1 MDRNVKKITAYCNKY
16 GLSRTNLPK
25 RTPTGMFKYFIKL
38 QWKSFFRSASLG
50 KGLALKILMLF
61 FGIYM
66 MVSLVLAGSGL
77 FFLLQ
82 KVFPGADPLRKL
94 SELMP
99 YWLLAELFIR
109 YFMQKLPVMEVKP
122 LLVLPIK
129 KSTITHYI
137 LGRSGMSF
145 YNFMGLFIFVP
156 FSMVLLTQGYPAIK
170 VGFWLLSVV
179 FLILMVNYINFII
192 NKSDRVFIILTVL
205 LIALFVLEYFGIL
218 HTTDYIGTIF
228 YAFYEYQLLFIIPL
242 LLFVVAY
249 IINYRFLR
257 GRIFLDA
264 SLGEKAKEVIASD
277 LTWTKHFGSIAPFLQ
292 LDLRMIWR
300 NKRTKTQV
308 FISLAM
314 ILYGL
319 VFYTMGD
326 FALTSSMM
334 VFAGVF
340 ITGIFLAN
348 FGQFVPAWDS
358 AYYSMLMSQNIPLRK
373 YLESK
378 ARLISFSI
386 VIMFLL
392 SIPYVYFGWQAL
404 AINLSA
410 AIYNLGVNIPV
421 ILLFGS
427 LNKKRID
434 LDKSAFSNM
443 QGTGAAQF
451 LVIVP
456 LLGLP
461 VLIFGLFKFLVSFE
475 VGLTVMAVLG
485 LLGFV
490 LRNKLLD
497 IITELYRKKKYG
509 MIAGFK
515 EKNS

>member
-1 MDRNVKKITAYCNKY
+1 
-16 GLSRTNLPK
+16 
-25 RTPTGMFKYFIKL
+25 MFRYFINL

-50 KGLALKILMLF
+50 KGLALKVLMVF
-61 FGIYM
+61 FALYM
-66 MVSLVLAGSGL
+66 MVSLILAGSGL

-82 KVFPGADPLRKL
+82 KIFPGTDPLHKL
-94 SELMP
+94 SEFMP
-99 YWLLAELFIR
+99 YWLITELFIR

-122 LLVLPIK
+122 FLALPIK
-129 KSTITHYI
+129 KSAIVHYI
-137 LGRSGMSF
+137 LGRSGISF

-156 FSMVLLTQGYPAIK
+156 FAIVLLTQGYPLLN
-170 VGFWLLSVV
+170 VGFWLLAIA
-179 FLILMVNYINFII
+179 FLVLMVNYVNFII
-192 NKSDRVFIILTVL
+192 NKSDKAFLILAGL
-205 LIALFVLEYFGIL
+205 LIAFYALEQFTIL
-218 HTTDYIGTIF
+218 PITDYAGTIF
-228 YAFYEYQLLFIIPL
+228 YALYEYEFLFTVPL
-242 LLFVVAY
+242 FLSFLAY
-249 IINYRFLR
+249 FFNYAYLR
-257 GRIFLDA
+257 KRIFLDD
-264 SLGEKAKEVIASD
+264 SLGKRTKTAATSD
-277 LTWTKHFGSIAPFLQ
+277 LAWTKHFGSIAPFLQ

-334 VFAGVF
+334 VFVGIF
-340 ITGIFLAN
+340 ITGIFLTN

-373 YLESK
+373 YLDSK
-378 ARLISFSI
+378 AGLISVS
-386 VIMFLL
+386 VVVMFLL

-404 AINLSA
+404 AINFSA
-410 AIYNLGVNIPV
+410 ALYNLGINIPM

-434 LDKSAFSNM
+434 LKKSAFSNM

-451 LVIVP
+451 LVIIP

-461 VLIFGLFKFLVSFE
+461 ILIFTLLKFLVSFE
-475 VGLTVMAVLG
+475 AGLLALAVLG
-485 LLGFV
+485 LLGFF
-490 LRNKLLD
+490 LRNRLLD
-497 IITELYRKKKYG
+497 GITELYRKKKYG

-515 EKNS
+515 QQNS

>member
-1 MDRNVKKITAYCNKY
+1 
-16 GLSRTNLPK
+16 
-25 RTPTGMFKYFIKL
+25 
-38 QWKSFFRSASLG
+38 
-50 KGLALKILMLF
+50 MLF

-66 MVSLVLAGSGL
+66 MLSLILAGSGL

-82 KVFPGADPLRKL
+82 KIFPETDPLRKL
-94 SELMP
+94 SEFMP
-99 YWLLAELFIR
+99 YWLLTELFIR

-122 LLVLPIK
+122 LLALPIK
-129 KSTITHYI
+129 KSIITHYI
-137 LGRSGMSF
+137 LGRSGLSF
-145 YNFMGLFIFVP
+145 YNFMGPFLFVP
-156 FSMVLLTQGYPAIK
+156 FAIVLLVQGYPLLN
-170 VGFWLLSVV
+170 VSFWLLSVV
-179 FLILMVNYINFII
+179 FLVLMVNYINFII
-192 NKSDRVFIILTVL
+192 NKSDKAFIILAIL
-205 LIALFVLEYFGIL
+205 LIALYTLEYFTIL
-218 HTTDYIGTIF
+218 PITGYTGKIF
-228 YAFYEYQLLFIIPL
+228 YAFYEYQLLFTIPL
-242 LLFVVAY
+242 FLCFLAYLF
-249 IINYRFLR
+249 NYKFLR
-257 GRIFLDA
+257 KRIFLDA
-264 SLGEKAKEVIASD
+264 SLGKKTKKAVTSD
-277 LTWTKHFGSIAPFLQ
+277 LAWTKHFGGIAPFLQ

-319 VFYTMGD
+319 VFYTMDD

-334 VFAGVF
+334 VFAGIF

-378 ARLISFSI
+378 AGLISFSV

-404 AINLSA
+404 AINFSA
-410 AIYNLGVNIPV
+410 ALYNLGVNIPV

-451 LVIVP
+451 LVIIP

-461 VLIFGLFKFLVSFE
+461 VVIFALLKFLVSFE
-475 VGLTVMAVLG
+475 VGLIAIAALG

-490 LRNKLLD
+490 LRKRFLD
-497 IITELYRKKKYG
+497 GITELYRKRKYG

>member
-1 MDRNVKKITAYCNKY
+1 
-16 GLSRTNLPK
+16 
-25 RTPTGMFKYFIKL
+25 MFKYFISL

-50 KGLALKILMLF
+50 KGLALKILMFF

-66 MVSLVLAGSGL
+66 IVSLILAGSGL

-82 KVFPGADPLRKL
+82 KIFPGADPLLKL
-94 SELMP
+94 SEFMP
-99 YWLLAELFIR
+99 YWLLTELFIR

-122 LLVLPIK
+122 LLALPIK

-137 LGRSGMSF
+137 LGRSGLSF
-145 YNFMGLFIFVP
+145 YNFMGLFLFVP
-156 FSMVLLTQGYPAIK
+156 FAIVLLVQGYPFLN

-179 FLILMVNYINFII
+179 FLVLMVNYINFII
-192 NKSDRVFIILTVL
+192 NKNDKALIILAVI
-205 LIALFVLEYFGIL
+205 LIALYTLEYFTIL
-218 HTTDYIGTIF
+218 PITSYGGKIF
-228 YAFYEYQLLFIIPL
+228 YAFYEYQSLFIIPL
-242 LLFVVAY
+242 SLSFLAY
-249 IINYRFLR
+249 LINYRFLR
-257 GRIFLDA
+257 KKIFLDA
-264 SLGEKAKEVIASD
+264 SLGKKTKKAITSD
-277 LTWTKHFGSIAPFLQ
+277 LAWTKHFGSIAPFLQ

-308 FISLAM
+308 FLSLAM

-319 VFYTMGD
+319 VFYTMDD

-334 VFAGVF
+334 VFAGIF

-378 ARLISFSI
+378 AGLISFSV

-404 AINLSA
+404 AINFSA
-410 AIYNLGVNIPV
+410 ALYNLGVNIPV

-443 QGTGAAQF
+443 QGMGAAQF
-451 LVIVP
+451 LVIIP

-461 VLIFGLFKFLVSFE
+461 VVVFALLKFLTSFE
-475 VGLTVMAVLG
+475 VGLMAMASLG

-490 LRNKLLD
+490 LRKRLLD
-497 IITELYRKKKYG
+497 GITELYRKKKYG

>member
-1 MDRNVKKITAYCNKY
+1 
-16 GLSRTNLPK
+16 
-25 RTPTGMFKYFIKL
+25 MFKYFISL
-38 QWKSFFRSASLG
+38 QWKSFFRSAYLG
-50 KGLALKILMLF
+50 KGLALKVLMLF
-61 FGIYM
+61 FAVYM
-66 MVSLVLAGSGL
+66 MVSLILAGSSL

-82 KVFPGADPLRKL
+82 KIFPGTDPLLKL
-94 SELMP
+94 SEFMP
-99 YWLLAELFIR
+99 YWLLSELFIR

-122 LLVLPIK
+122 LLALPIK

-137 LGRSGMSF
+137 LARSGVSF
-145 YNFMGLFIFVP
+145 YNFMGLSIFVP
-156 FSMVLLTQGYPAIK
+156 FAIVLLTQGYPVLN
-170 VGFWLLSVV
+170 VGFWLLSIV
-179 FLILMVNYINFII
+179 FLVLTVNYVNFII
-192 NKSDRVFIILTVL
+192 NKSDKAFLVL
-205 LIALFVLEYFGIL
+205 AGTLIAFYALEYFTIL
-218 HTTDYIGTIF
+218 PITDYAGKIF
-228 YAFYEYQLLFIIPL
+228 YALYEHEFLFTVPLFLSFLAYLL
-242 LLFVVAY
+242 
-249 IINYRFLR
+249 NYGFLR
-257 GRIFLDA
+257 KRIFLDA
-264 SLGEKAKEVIASD
+264 SLGKRTKKAITSD
-277 LTWTKHFGSIAPFLQ
+277 LAWTRHFGSIAPFLQ

-300 NKRTKTQV
+300 NKRTRTQV

-319 VFYTMGD
+319 VFYTMDD
-326 FALTSSMM
+326 FALTSSLM
-334 VFAGVF
+334 VFAGIF

-378 ARLISFSI
+378 AGLISVSV

-404 AINLSA
+404 AINFSA
-410 AIYNLGVNIPV
+410 ALYNLGVNIPV

-451 LVIVP
+451 LVIIP

-461 VLIFGLFKFLVSFE
+461 VLIFAFLKFLVSFE
-475 VGLTVMAVLG
+475 VGLMAIAALG
-485 LLGFV
+485 LLGFF
-490 LRNKLLD
+490 LRKRLLD
-497 IITELYRKKKYG
+497 GITELYRKKKYG